1 MNMIQ
6 FLIILIIFFTVI
18 RCSCTRIRS
27 NTEAMNSKPITIV
40 CGNSIPNTKKVKPE
54 ISNVAETIVKFN
66 EHWLMSPKDI
76 PKDAKYTVVV
86 HEGSVIHALHLM
98 AKHKKFDN
106 VREIVVCCTHFI
118 PLDGIT
124 HNHEQRNKDAMR
136 HLEKYKKDLKG
147 VKIIVLTM
155 TDLSPVM
162 DAIFKRGLQKT
173 KPRTGLVYV
182 MWLVLQNHIVYLNG
196 FDHENTDL
204 LTHVF
209 QPKKNITKQH
219 DAKAEGIIIKQLISE
234 KLVVMV

>member
-40 CGNSIPNTKKVKPE
+40 CGNSIPNTKIVKPE
-54 ISNVAETIVKFN
+54 ISNVAETTVKFN

-76 PKDAKYTVVV
+76 PKDVKYTVVLHDV
-86 HEGSVIHALHLM
+86 SVIQTLHLM
-98 AKHKKFDN
+98 TKHKKFDN
-106 VREIVVCCTHFI
+106 VREIVVCCSTKDHSRK
-118 PLDGIT
+118 
-124 HNHEQRNKDAMR
+124 NQSNKDKNKVTMS
-136 HLEKYKKDLKG
+136 HLKKYEKDLKG
-147 VKIIVLTM
+147 VQITVLTM

-162 DAIFKRGLQKT
+162 DALFKRGFSNMH
-173 KPRTGLVYV
+173 PRTGLVYV

>member
-1 MNMIQ
+1 VKCITLRACNEGNMVWIMFKGRCI
-6 FLIILIIFFTVI
+6 FLKRLVLL
-18 RCSCTRIRS
+18 
-27 NTEAMNSKPITIV
+27 
-40 CGNSIPNTKKVKPE
+40 PNTRKIHHRFMSVLVFIKGLVV
-54 ISNVAETIVKFN
+54 S
-66 EHWLMSPKDI
+66 MSPKDI

-196 FDHENTDL
+196 FDIENTDL
-204 LTHVF
+204 LTHAF
-209 QPKKNITKQH
+209 EPKVTVPKNMMP
-219 DAKAEGIIIKQLISE
+219 
-234 KLVVMV
+234 KLRVLSLNNLFLKSWW